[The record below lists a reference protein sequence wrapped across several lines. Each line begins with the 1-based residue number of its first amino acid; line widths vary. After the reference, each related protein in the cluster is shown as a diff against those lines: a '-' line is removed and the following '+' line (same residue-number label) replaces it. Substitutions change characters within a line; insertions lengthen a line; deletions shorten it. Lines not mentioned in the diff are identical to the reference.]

1 MNTTKA
7 HIFSLGGE
15 IDEITIL
22 EYKGN
27 NNYIVDYRGV
37 KCTAI
42 FNIFDCSY
50 YADDIFGVVVW
61 KITDTNFVTKS
72 KTIVNGE
79 YISLQTHID

>member
-1 MNTTKA
+1 MYKRQA

-27 NNYIVDYRGV
+27 NKYIVDYRGV

-42 FNIFDCSY
+42 FNIFECSY
-50 YADDIFGVVVW
+50 YADDIFGR
-61 KITDTNFVTKS
+61 I
-72 KTIVNGE
+72 E
-79 YISLQTHID
+79 Q

>member
-15 IDEITIL
+15 IDEVTIL

-42 FNIFDCSY
+42 FNIFDCCY
-50 YADDIFGVVVW
+50 YADDIFGR
-61 KITDTNFVTKS
+61 I
-72 KTIVNGE
+72 E
-79 YISLQTHID
+79 Q

>member
-15 IDEITIL
+15 IDEVTII
-22 EYKGN
+22 ERKDN
-27 NNYIVDYRGV
+27 NHIIVDYRGV

-50 YADDIFGVVVW
+50 YVDDIFGR
-61 KITDTNFVTKS
+61 I
-72 KTIVNGE
+72 
-79 YISLQTHID
+79 